1 MKDQVADLKQVAE
14 QEIIQGSKQDAKLG
28 AKQEAEPRAKQE
40 PVWEIIQEQVRERV
54 PDEIISERKSETY
67 KNNFFSHI
75 RPRFVPA
82 GVLSVLYTF
91 CLGGLSF
98 LAFMVLGMT
107 GLLLMFHYQ
116 PGDSNGFPSV
126 LTIASVI
133 PYGDVIRNLH
143 YWAGQI
149 MVVTVNLHMLRVV
162 WTRAYKSPKQLNW
175 LVGVALLILVLVLDF
190 TGYLLIGSQESGAAA
205 TVAVNILGQIP
216 GIGTGLAQILFG
228 EPSALSG
235 STLVVYVWHCVG
247 FPMLAL
253 ILQLYHFWR
262 IRRDG
267 GVRPL

>member
-1 MKDQVADLKQVAE
+1 MRDQ
-14 QEIIQGSKQDAKLG
+14 
-28 AKQEAEPRAKQE
+28 
-40 PVWEIIQEQVRERV
+40 
-54 PDEIISERKSETY
+54 
-67 KNNFFSHI
+67 KNFVNHI
-75 RPRFVPA
+75 RPGFIPTGA
-82 GVLSVLYTF
+82 LSVLYTF

-98 LAFMVLGMT
+98 LAFVILGIT

-116 PGDSNGFPSV
+116 PGESNGFSSI

-143 YWAGQI
+143 YWAGQV

-162 WTRAYKSPKQLNW
+162 WTRSYKPPKQLNW
-175 LVGVALLILVLVLDF
+175 LVGVALLILILFLDF

-205 TVAVNILGQIP
+205 TVAVNILGLIP
-216 GIGTGLAQILFG
+216 GLGTGLAQMLFG

-235 STLVVYVWHCVG
+235 STLVVYVWHCVAL
-247 FPMLAL
+247 PMGAL
-253 ILQLYHFWR
+253 LLQLYHFWR

>member
-1 MKDQVADLKQVAE
+1 MKDQVAEPKQ
-14 QEIIQGSKQDAKLG
+14 GPKQNQKL
-28 AKQEAEPRAKQE
+28 
-40 PVWEIIQEQVRERV
+40 IQELVSEKIV
-54 PDEIISERKSETY
+54 PEPIPKIYKKSFV
-67 KNNFFSHI
+67 NHI
-75 RPRFVPA
+75 RPRFVPD
-82 GVLSVLYTF
+82 GVVTVLYTF

-98 LAFMVLGMT
+98 LAFVVLGIT

-116 PGDSNGFPSV
+116 PGDNTGFSSII
-126 LTIASVI
+126 TIASVI
-133 PYGDVIRNLH
+133 PYGGVIRNLH

-162 WTRAYKSPKQLNW
+162 WTHSYKSPKQLNW

-205 TVAVNILGQIP
+205 TVAVNISGLIP
-216 GIGTGLAQILFG
+216 GVGTGLAQILFG

-247 FPMLAL
+247 LPMLATV
-253 ILQLYHFWR
+253 LQLYHFWR